1 MSKKDKQLIL
11 LVEDELSMA
20 KMIQQYLKKEPFDI
34 HHVDNG
40 QDALS
45 VLDGRL
51 PQVVLLDLNLPD
63 MDGMDIL
70 KYIKEKQFPT
80 SVIIITAYGS
90 VDTAVNAMQLGALDF
105 LEKPFSG
112 DRLLTTVRNT
122 LERQGLT
129 DIINTL
135 KDAERA
141 GFHDFVGSSSK
152 MHTVYRT
159 IENVASSKASVLIT
173 GESGTGK
180 ELCAK
185 AIHELSPRSK
195 KPFIA
200 INCAA
205 IPKMLMESEIF
216 GHLKGA
222 FTGATSQRVGAMASA
237 SCGTL
242 FLDEICEMDLELQ
255 AKLLRVIQMEEVQK
269 VGSDKVEKI
278 DVRIIS
284 ATNRDPLSEVNQGRF
299 REDLYYRLNVIPIE
313 LPPLRERENDVIELA
328 REFVNEIS
336 GIESKDFTGL
346 APETESILGLYG
358 WPGNIRE
365 LYNILQNIII
375 NNNGDLIS
383 PDMLPSPLDTIINN
397 SAESQSGIENVIDI
411 KVKIKGEDTVSIA
424 KDDIK
429 PMWQVEKDHIEKIVD
444 KYEGNIPK
452 AAALLGVS
460 PSTIYRKMQSWKGEE
475 SN

>member
-1 MSKKDKQLIL
+1 MSKKDNQLVL

-20 KMIQQYLKKEPFDI
+20 KMIQQYLKSESFDI

-45 VLDGRL
+45 FLDDRL

-70 KYIKEKQFPT
+70 KCINEKQFPT

-105 LEKPFSG
+105 LEKPFNG
-112 DRLLTTVRNT
+112 DRLLVTVRNA

-135 KDAERA
+135 KDANQF
-141 GFHDFVGSSSK
+141 GFHDFIGSSTK
-152 MHTVYRT
+152 MHSVYRT

-185 AIHELSPRSK
+185 AIHDLSPRSK

-205 IPKMLMESEIF
+205 IPETLMESEIF

-222 FTGATSQRVGAMASA
+222 FTGASSQRDGAMESA
-237 SCGTL
+237 TGGTL
-242 FLDEICEMDLELQ
+242 FLDEICEMNIGLQ
-255 AKLLRVIQMEEVQK
+255 AKLLRAIQMEEIKK

-278 DVRIIS
+278 DIRIVS
-284 ATNRDPLSEVNQGRF
+284 ATNCDPLSKVKQGQL

-328 REFVNEIS
+328 RTFVKEMAKMEVKEFA
-336 GIESKDFTGL
+336 GL
-346 APETESILGLYG
+346 MPETEALLRLYD

-365 LYNILQNIII
+365 LKNMIHSIIVLH
-375 NNNGDLIS
+375 NKKMIS
-383 PDMLPSPLDTIINN
+383 PDMLPSPLHAIKDKSSESTITTSNTISIQTNINN
-397 SAESQSGIENVIDI
+397 N
-411 KVKIKGEDTVSIA
+411 
-424 KDDIK
+424 IK
-429 PMWQVEKDHIEKIVD
+429 PLWQVEKEYIEKAVD
-444 KYEGNIPK
+444 ECNGNIPK
-452 AAALLGVS
+452 AATSLGVS
-460 PSTIYRKMQSWKGEE
+460 PSTIYRKIQSWKEE
-475 SN
+475 QNNNTFT